1 MKFKTLS
8 KLALVA
14 LAAIGLASCGES
26 TTSEPTTEVTSEPTS
41 TPTSVPT
48 SEPTSEPTSTPT
60 SVPTS
65 APTSAPTST
74 PTSEPTLAPVVES
87 VTLTTEAL
95 FPGLSGTSYATYAGD
110 HVVGNHTF
118 TTTDVLKQ
126 EATYTGFSCLQF
138 KKTSGTI
145 VANDMT
151 VNKVTIVI
159 IDSYDV
165 YADAFK
171 VSVGDTQLTGTIVS
185 TEDTGTTTSTGYAVK
200 KVTIEFTASALTGT
214 LTIQNNTTYA
224 KYVNSIIIE

>member
-14 LAAIGLASCGES
+14 LAAIGLASCGGKTTTPS
-26 TTSEPTTEVTSEPTS
+26 TPDVPSTPSTS
-41 TPTSVPT
+41 TPDVTNTPS
-48 SEPTSEPTSTPT
+48 TSTPD
-60 SVPTS
+60 V
-65 APTSAPTST
+65 TST
-74 PTSEPTLAPVVES
+74 PSTPAPVVEA

-110 HVVGNHTF
+110 HEVGNYTF

-126 EATYTGFSCLQF
+126 ETTYTGFSCLQF

-171 VSVGDTQLTGTIVS
+171 VSVGETQLTGTIVS
-185 TEDTGTTTSTGYAVK
+185 TENTGTTTSNGYAVK
-200 KVTIEFTASALTGT
+200 KVTIEFTANALTGT

-224 KYVNSIIIE
+224 KYVNSIVIE